1 MTSRRHSF
9 VPLAL
14 TLLLMGCAQG
24 AWPHLGAVER
34 PVSAVAPAA
43 GGAAEESPAP
53 AIAPAVDR
61 ARLAAFRTRFDDQR
75 ATLQGTLGVYE
86 AMLDRHL
93 GQAPDTPYF
102 AEAWSG
108 AQSAL
113 SRLSA
118 EIDDLRA
125 LNDEVT
131 AFAAPLI
138 AIPDAGAELQEV
150 GHLVA
155 AVDGALGLWRQRL
168 YGEQNRLAVL
178 TPAAVGEPG
187 PNAIDAQNRTAFAEI
202 RFAKPAPAFEAKLK
216 AAVRALK
223 AQVPDVA
230 FDIIARGP
238 AAARAE
244 EQAALRQVLRALKA
258 SGVGY
263 DQTAIAVTPD
273 GEAVAVAIY
282 LKKTSL

>member
-1 MTSRRHSF
+1 MTGRQHNLIPF
-9 VPLAL
+9 AL
-14 TLLLMGCAQG
+14 TLLLMGCAKG
-24 AWPHLGAVER
+24 EWPRLGEVER
-34 PVSAVAPAA
+34 PVAAVAPAA
-43 GGAAEESPAP
+43 GGAAEERPAP
-53 AIAPAVDR
+53 AIAPADR
-61 ARLAAFRTRFDDQR
+61 AKLGELQGRYTDLQATLAA
-75 ATLQGTLGVYE
+75 TLGVYE

-93 GQAPDTPYF
+93 AEAPATPYF

-108 AQSAL
+108 GQSAL

-138 AIPDAGAELQEV
+138 ATPAPSKDLEDV
-150 GHLVA
+150 GQLVA
-155 AVDGALGLWRQRL
+155 TVDGALGLWRQRL
-168 YGEQNRLAVL
+168 YAEQNRLAVL

-187 PNAIDAQNRTAFAEI
+187 PNAIEAQNRTAFAEI
-202 RFAKPAPAFEAKLK
+202 RFATAAPAFEAKLK

-238 AAARAE
+238 AAARAD
-244 EQAALRQVLRALKA
+244 EQAALRRVLRALKA

-263 DQTAIAVTPD
+263 DQTAIALTPD